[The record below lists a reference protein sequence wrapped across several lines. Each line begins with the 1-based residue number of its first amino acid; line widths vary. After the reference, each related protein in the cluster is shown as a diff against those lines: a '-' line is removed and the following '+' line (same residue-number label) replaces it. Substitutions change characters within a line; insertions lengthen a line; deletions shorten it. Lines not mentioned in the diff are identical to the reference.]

1 MENYYNRWKDYT
13 RESYL
18 DLCVCAHGRFA
29 IGSLHGLC
37 TSPVGT
43 LLYTARIEFQA
54 PVQGGDPRGWAVYMG
69 PNKTRLHGKHY
80 FFSTREAAKSEVE
93 FHYELDCA
101 L

>member
-1 MENYYNRWKDYT
+1 MENYYNRWKDYA

-18 DLCVCAHGRFA
+18 DLC
-29 IGSLHGLC
+29 GLC

-43 LLYTARIEFQA
+43 ILYTARIEHADQ
-54 PVQGGDPRGWAVYMG
+54 RGWAVYMG
-69 PNKTRLHGKHY
+69 PNKTQLHGENY
-80 FFSTREAAKSEVE
+80 FFSTREAAKAEVE